1 MPIFASKSP
10 TVRSM
15 HRYLRK
21 MSRLSMSQVVMCMR
35 IVDTLDSI
43 VDTGHGPYIN
53 TDNVVCGV
61 VE

>member
-1 MPIFASKSP
+1 MPIFASKSS
-10 TVRSM
+10 TVRST
-15 HRYLRK
+15 HRFVRK
-21 MSRLSMSQVVMCMR
+21 MSWQSMSPVVICMR